1 MRQSKT
7 SFESMARFAR
17 REVPPTF
24 DVSHQVIHRL
34 EALAD
39 ETIDRPLAWLTL
51 GSMAAAVAAGSFA
64 FSVYS
69 TMADPMGLLVQ
80 VTPLLGH

>member
-1 MRQSKT
+1 MKQSQMT
-7 SFESMARFAR
+7 FETLVRRARHD
-17 REVPPTF
+17 VPPKM
-24 DVSHQVIHRL
+24 DVSHQVIYRL

-69 TMADPMGLLVQ
+69 TLADPTGLLMQ